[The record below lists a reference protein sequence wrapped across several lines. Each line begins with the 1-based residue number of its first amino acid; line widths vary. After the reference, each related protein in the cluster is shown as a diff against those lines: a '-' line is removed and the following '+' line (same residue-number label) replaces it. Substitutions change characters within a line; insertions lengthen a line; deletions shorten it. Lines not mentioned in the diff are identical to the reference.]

1 MSQTKNRTRTRSESN
16 SDDTAKRPD
25 ISDLDFGA
33 SNHILHEMVD
43 AVLAIHPIPEPE
55 PESLPRLS
63 PEELQALADT
73 FKEKSGTSKSVP
85 KSAPDDPYPN
95 VPAELK
101 ALRQWVVWLPHVK
114 PGDDKPS
121 KLLYQDNGWAAST
134 NADRTWTTYDL
145 ALACYQKHATR
156 RPFKYRYRKH
166 KEAPYQHLQCYL
178 AGIGFVFSPNDPYT
192 GIDLDN
198 CIVDGKLQPWAQEI
212 LDRLQGV
219 AYIEVSPS
227 GKGIK
232 IWTRAKLPATVQHK
246 VFIDEATGEAIEAYD
261 AVRYFTVTGRNGKGQ
276 IGDGQAVIDGLV
288 SAYLTPETQPSP
300 EPSPATPKQRVAA
313 KPSQKSQT
321 HSSFKTASAVV
332 DRIRQSPQCHKFDAL
347 MRGDQTGY
355 GSPSEADIALC
366 SVIAFWSQ
374 DTGIIDAIFRESAL
388 YRDKW
393 DEKHRGDGAT
403 YGEMTIEMAL
413 SQPRETYTP
422 PKPKTPRR
430 RRAGFYQRRSNRRRY
445 R

>member
-1 MSQTKNRTRTRSESN
+1 MRTPDRHIKGDRN

-25 ISDLDFGA
+25 IFELDFGA
-33 SNHILHEMVD
+33 SNRILHEMVD
-43 AVLAIHPIPEPE
+43 EVLGIYPIPEPE
-55 PESLPRLS
+55 PESLPCLS
-63 PEELQALADT
+63 AEELQALADT
-73 FKEKSGTSKSVP
+73 FKDRCGPSPPVP
-85 KSAPDDPYPN
+85 KTAPDDPNPN

-101 ALRQWVVWLPHVK
+101 ALQQWVVWLPHVK

-134 NADRTWTTYDL
+134 NAKRTWTTYDL

-156 RPFKYRYRKH
+156 SPFKYRYRKH
-166 KEAPYQHLQCYL
+166 KEEPYQHLQCYL

-198 CIVDGKLQPWAQEI
+198 CMVDGKLQPWATEI

-227 GKGIK
+227 GRGIK
-232 IWTRAKLPATVQHK
+232 IWTRAKLPAIAKHK
-246 VFIDEATGEAIEAYD
+246 VYINESTEEAIEAYD
-261 AVRYFTVTGRNGKGQ
+261 SVRYFTVTGRNGKGQ
-276 IGDGQAVIDGLV
+276 IGDGQAAIDWLV
-288 SAYLTPETQPSP
+288 SEYLTPETQPSP
-300 EPSPATPKQRVAA
+300 EPEPATPKQRVAA

-321 HSSFKTASAVV
+321 HGFHFKTADAVIE
-332 DRIRQSPQCHKFDAL
+332 RIRQSRQCHKFDAL

-355 GSPSEADIALC
+355 GSQSEADNALC

-374 DTGIIDAIFRESAL
+374 DTGIIDAIFRQSAL

-393 DEKHRGDGAT
+393 DEIHKSDGTT
-403 YGEMTIEMAL
+403 YGEMTIEKAV
-413 SQPRETYTP
+413 SGKRETYTP
-422 PKPKTPRR
+422 RKSQRPQTRR
-430 RRAGFYQRRSNRRRY
+430 RRRKPRDRRRKKC